1 MDMDFLKTLIV
12 PEVLILIPV
21 LYLLGLWLRNTPNIP
36 DWLDAW
42 MNLVLAII
50 GCVAIIGFKTDA
62 FIQGVL
68 VAGAASL
75 MKDLI
80 DRTAEGV
87 KQESVKHDDTI

>member
-1 MDMDFLKTLIV
+1 MDMDFLKTLIQ

-21 LYLLGLWLRNTPNIP
+21 LYLLGLWLRKTPHIP

-42 MNLVLAII
+42 LHLVLAII
-50 GCVAIIGFKTDA
+50 GCVALVGFNADA
-62 FIQGVL
+62 FVQAVL

-80 DRTAEGV
+80 DRTAAGV
-87 KQESVKHDDTI
+87 KKEPNYDETI